1 MNSDFFKILG
11 RFLLLIP
18 LQVLIANHMRF
29 FGYINPQIC
38 ILFVLWYPLKK
49 DISVFLLSSFFFGLF
64 LDIFSNSGG
73 INTAAMLLISYA
85 RLPILKFIFND
96 RDLNLK
102 LFKYSNYGT
111 LPKISLI
118 LSLAF
123 IHQLTIY
130 ILEYFSLSYIGSIAW
145 KTLTNSLFTT
155 FVVIIFLSIF
165 TSTKKQ

>member
-18 LQVLIANHMRF
+18 LQVLIANHMRI

-38 ILFVLWYPLKK
+38 LLFVIWYPLRK
-49 DISVFLLSSFFFGLF
+49 DITGLLLSTFLFGIL
-64 LDIFSNSGG
+64 LDSFSNSGG
-73 INTAAMLLISYA
+73 VNTAALLFVCYV
-85 RLPILKFIFND
+85 RLPIIKFIFND
-96 RDLNLK
+96 KDLNLK

-111 LPKISLI
+111 LPKIMLI

-123 IHQLTIY
+123 IHQFIVY
-130 ILEYFSLSYIGSIAW
+130 VLEYFNVSYVGTILF
-145 KTLTNSLFTT
+145 KTFTNTLFTT
-155 FVVIIFLSIF
+155 FVVVIFLSIF